1 LLEVGLFDAQNGL
14 FGAERAAGNARI
26 CVIVQ
31 QVCITVRGMSVE
43 VMPLRNATDEIVTSL
58 GRLVSQLS
66 TSAPALNHD
75 TLADVINCPTNT
87 LLIARLDGEL
97 VGMLALV
104 VFPIPTGIRAW
115 IEDVAVD
122 ERSRGQGIGTAL
134 TQEAIRIALA
144 AGARSVD
151 LTSRPSR
158 AAANRLYEHLGFELR
173 DSKVYR
179 LRNSV
184 A

>member
-1 LLEVGLFDAQNGL
+1 MPPTVANRNRLANIR
-14 FGAERAAGNARI
+14 RARTTLHYSSRMG
-26 CVIVQ
+26 
-31 QVCITVRGMSVE
+31 VE
-43 VMPLRNATDEIVTSL
+43 VSPLRSANDETVASL

-66 TSAPALNHD
+66 TSAPVLSRQ
-75 TLADVINCPTNT
+75 TLSDVINCPTNT

-97 VGMLALV
+97 VGMLSLV
-104 VFPIPTGIRAW
+104 VFPIPTGLRAW

-122 ERSRGQGIGTAL
+122 QDCRGQGVGTAL
-134 TQEAIRIALA
+134 TQEAIRIAHA

-158 AAANRLYEHLGFELR
+158 VAANRLYEHLGFELR

-179 LRNSV
+179 LRNSP

>member
-1 LLEVGLFDAQNGL
+1 
-14 FGAERAAGNARI
+14 
-26 CVIVQ
+26 
-31 QVCITVRGMSVE
+31 MSVE
-43 VMPLRNATDEIVTSL
+43 VLPLRNTTDEIVTSL
-58 GRLVSQLS
+58 GRLVGQLS
-66 TSAPALNHD
+66 TSAPPLSREMLTN
-75 TLADVINCPTNT
+75 VINCPTNT
-87 LLIARLDGEL
+87 VLIARLDGEL
-97 VGMLALV
+97 VGMLSLV
-104 VFPIPTGIRAW
+104 VFPIPTGVRAW

-122 ERSRGQGIGTAL
+122 EGCRGQGVGTAL
-134 TQEAIRIALA
+134 TQEAVRIAHA

-158 AAANRLYEHLGFELR
+158 VAANRLYEHLGFELR

>member
-1 LLEVGLFDAQNGL
+1 
-14 FGAERAAGNARI
+14 
-26 CVIVQ
+26 
-31 QVCITVRGMSVE
+31 MSVE
-43 VMPLRNATDEIVTSL
+43 VLPLRNATNEIVTSL
-58 GRLVSQLS
+58 GRLVAQLS
-66 TSAPALNHD
+66 TSAPAPSRE
-75 TLADVINCPTNT
+75 TLENVINCPTNT

-97 VGMLALV
+97 VGMLSLV
-104 VFPIPTGIRAW
+104 VFPIPTGVRAW

-122 ERSRGQGIGTAL
+122 ERCRGQGVGTAL
-134 TQEAIRIALA
+134 TQEAIRIAQS

-158 AAANRLYEHLGFELR
+158 VAANRLYEHLGFELR

-184 A
+184 G